1 MSAASFVAELRRRNV
16 LRAGLLYIG
25 AIWAIAQGIAQ
36 LGPAFGAPD
45 WLTRWFVIAA
55 IIGFPF
61 WIAFAWFYELTPQG
75 LKRESEVAPDESIA
89 HLTGRRL
96 DFWIIGILAVA
107 VVLLLT
113 NTFVW
118 RKGAGLNEGA
128 HDIVAVLS
136 KIPAKS
142 IAVLPLIDESGDK
155 DQQYFSDGLSEQLIS
170 DLTQINALKVIG
182 KSSSFQFRD
191 SKESTGTIAEKL
203 GVANLLEGTVRR
215 QGDRIRIVVSL
226 IKAVDGSQLWSQ
238 TYDRELRDIFAVQS
252 EIGHAVASALQIRLL
267 SKPIVSEEQPASG
280 NVAAYRIMLQSRD
293 IARHGTEAALRQG
306 IGLLGSAIQQDP
318 GYAYAY
324 GALSNDW
331 MNLGRL
337 YLTGE
342 ERQHAYAQARDAAAV
357 ELSLAP
363 DTASAHVDRGYVLA
377 GLDRDQQG
385 ALIEF
390 DRARALAPNDGNT
403 MAFLAGQLSNLGQL
417 QPAVDLYRRALDTD
431 PLRADW
437 YSNLANLLVAQGR
450 LDEADRALHEAL
462 ALQPDFPGLYQW
474 LALTATLRGDAP
486 AALRNAE
493 KETDPDL
500 KAWSLAMA
508 AQIAGDSKQAD
519 ASLRAYVAKYG
530 SSQPYLI
537 AELYALRGQ
546 PDDMFQWLDR
556 ALDLQD
562 ASIVFLLYDP
572 FFPRYQHDPRFA
584 ALCRKIGLPAPGAAS
599 ADATAAS
606 NGAGH

>member
-1 MSAASFVAELRRRNV
+1 
-16 LRAGLLYIG
+16 
-25 AIWAIAQGIAQ
+25 
-36 LGPAFGAPD
+36 
-45 WLTRWFVIAA
+45 
-55 IIGFPF
+55 
-61 WIAFAWFYELTPQG
+61 
-75 LKRESEVAPDESIA
+75 
-89 HLTGRRL
+89 
-96 DFWIIGILAVA
+96 
-107 VVLLLT
+107 
-113 NTFVW
+113 
-118 RKGAGLNEGA
+118 
-128 HDIVAVLS
+128 
-136 KIPAKS
+136 
-142 IAVLPLIDESGDK
+142 

-170 DLTQINALKVIG
+170 DLTQIGALTVSG
-182 KSSSFQFRD
+182 KNSSFQFRD
-191 SKESTGTIAEKL
+191 SKESSAAIGARL
-203 GVANLLEGTVRR
+203 GVATLLEGSVRR
-215 QGDRIRIVVSL
+215 QGDRIRIVIGLV
-226 IKAVDGSQLWSQ
+226 KAADGSQLWSQ
-238 TYDRELRDIFAVQS
+238 TYDRELKDIFAVQS
-252 EIGHAVASALQIRLL
+252 EIGHAVADALQIKLL
-267 SKPIVSEEQPASG
+267 GTPIVSEEQPASG

-324 GALSNDW
+324 GVLSNFW

-342 ERQHAYAQARDAAAV
+342 ERQNAYAQARDAAAM

-363 DTASAHVDRGYVLA
+363 NTASAHVDRGYVLA

-390 DRARALAPNDGNT
+390 ERARALAPNDGNT

-474 LALTATLRGDAP
+474 LALTATLRGT
-486 AALRNAE
+486 AAAAFRNAE

-500 KAWSLAMA
+500 KAWALTMA
-508 AQIAGDSKQAD
+508 AQIAGDGKKAD
-519 ASLRAYVAKYG
+519 AALRDYLAKYG
-530 SSQPYLI
+530 ASQPYSI

-546 PDDMFQWLDR
+546 PDDMFKWLDR

-584 ALCRKIGLPAPGAAS
+584 TLCRKIGLPAPAAAPAAATATANGAA
-599 ADATAAS
+599 
-606 NGAGH
+606 H